1 MSNKNTRRLV
11 ETGLLLAIATVLSM
25 FQPFKLPFGGGITIV
40 SMLPI
45 VLIAYRYG
53 TKWGL
58 FSAFVGSILQI
69 FVGFD
74 IVSSFFLP
82 GDSQMVIWKAILV
95 CFIDYTIAYTALGFG
110 GIFRDKIKSPS
121 VSLFSGTIV
130 ALSLRF
136 LAHIISGYIFFGA
149 WAEWYFSKEELGSF
163 GQKVLSNMSGQGLA
177 LFYSFFYNGVYM
189 IPEII
194 LTSVVALIIGNVPQI
209 ARKIDN

>member
-1 MSNKNTRRLV
+1 V
-11 ETGLLLAIATVLSM
+11 E
-25 FQPFKLPFGGGITIV
+25 
-40 SMLPI
+40 
-45 VLIAYRYG
+45 
-53 TKWGL
+53 
-58 FSAFVGSILQI
+58 FSE
-69 FVGFD
+69 
-74 IVSSFFLP
+74 
-82 GDSQMVIWKAILV
+82 
-95 CFIDYTIAYTALGFG
+95 
-110 GIFRDKIKSPS
+110 IKSK
-121 VSLFSGTIV
+121 VLLFHY
-130 ALSLRF
+130 RF